1 LDRAATP
8 AHNPRYPLALLWQRV
23 ESPMMSLRG
32 KLVLLAALVLI
43 IFLVWMVFVTG
54 R

>member
-1 LDRAATP
+1 
-8 AHNPRYPLALLWQRV
+8 
-23 ESPMMSLRG
+23 MMSLRG

-43 IFLVWMVFVTG
+43 IFLVWMVFVAG